1 MALAHRAAAQFSAG
15 QLVAEG
21 SDFAREAWRECW
33 LPILLVTV
41 GHALMFVDQHVPA
54 ADWRPGLL
62 GVIAPLLMVFYVPL
76 YGGLYRAA
84 LGGHPRTSKGFGGL
98 QWSAVEWRL
107 IAVGLALAFMIGLA
121 MIPFLAATGIAALV
135 LHNGVFSAGPF
146 GQWARWAPI
155 AIVIWAVFIWLFGQ
169 RIARLMLGWP
179 FSVAREKTEP
189 FAGFVLSKGS
199 GWAILFALA
208 ASAVPMILGWA
219 AFYAIGLIEA
229 DAISG
234 VYWPLP
240 EATGIGI
247 LLGGLKALV
256 VAPMIVG
263 VLSAAYWLL
272 EGDRLAA
279 DGPETKPHH
288 GGLMGL
294 AEAAIAAAAA
304 LAAKEAAELGL
315 APHAEGGESAE
326 AAAAGDALVEPP
338 GGHDPAADAPP
349 HEAAESDLAAEH
361 EASEHHDESH
371 PAEEDAH
378 VADDA
383 VPDDVP
389 APYGG
394 VEPLSPWPHSILP
407 PWPAAVRGFEA
418 APPRPASTFARV
430 QTTPTADSL
439 ASDAEPPHPS
449 EGKAETV

>member
-33 LPILLVTV
+33 LPMLLVTA

-121 MIPFLAATGIAALV
+121 MIPFLAANLIAALV
-135 LHNGVFSAGPF
+135 LRNGVFSAGPF
-146 GQWARWAPI
+146 GQWARWAPF
-155 AIVIWAVFIWLFGQ
+155 AIVVWGVFVWLFGQ

-179 FSVAREKTEP
+179 FSIAREKTEP

-199 GWAILFALA
+199 GWEILLALA
-208 ASAVPMILGWA
+208 ASAVPMILGWM

-240 EATGIGI
+240 EATGIGF

-272 EGDRLAA
+272 EGDRLAEE
-279 DGPETKPHH
+279 GPAPKPHH

-315 APHAEGGESAE
+315 APHGEP
-326 AAAAGDALVEPP
+326 GDASVEAP
-338 GGHDPAADAPP
+338 GDHDGSADAPP
-349 HEAAESDLAAEH
+349 HEAAESHLSTEH
-361 EASEHHDESH
+361 EASEDGDEAH
-371 PAEEDAH
+371 LTDADAH
-378 VADDA
+378 VADEAQPMDA
-383 VPDDVP
+383 P
-389 APYGG
+389 APYSG

-430 QTTPTADSL
+430 DAAETVDSL

>member
-1 MALAHRAAAQFSAG
+1 MALAHRAAARLDAS

-33 LPILLVTV
+33 LPMLVVTL

-84 LGGHPRTSKGFGGL
+84 LGGPPRLSKGFGGL

-107 IAVGLALAFMIGLA
+107 IAVGLVLAFIAGLS
-121 MIPFLAATGIAALV
+121 MTPFLAATAVAALI
-135 LHNGVFSAGPF
+135 LHNGVFSVGPF
-146 GQWARWAPI
+146 GQWARWAPV
-155 AIVIWAVFIWLFGQ
+155 AVVIWAGFLWLMGP
-169 RIARLMLGWP
+169 RIARLALGWP
-179 FSVAREKTEP
+179 FSVARERTEP
-189 FAGFVLSKGS
+189 FAGFPLSKGS
-199 GWAILFALA
+199 GWAILVALA
-208 ASAVPMILGWA
+208 AGAVPLVLGWA
-219 AFYAIGLIEA
+219 AFYAIGLIEV

-247 LLGGLKALV
+247 LLGALKAMV

-272 EGDRLAA
+272 EGDHLAA
-279 DGPETKPHH
+279 GEPEAGPHH
-288 GGLMGL
+288 ARSPEM
-294 AEAAIAAAAA
+294 AEAAAAAAAA
-304 LAAKEAAELGL
+304 LAAKEAADL
-315 APHAEGGESAE
+315 A
-326 AAAAGDALVEPP
+326 LT
-338 GGHDPAADAPP
+338 P
-349 HEAAESDLAAEH
+349 HEAAGEAAASDAAIAAAGEHAGVDGEGAHDAASDPLAAEH
-361 EASEHHDESH
+361 GVPAQVDETHAVEGDEAAFAEVEPSEST
-371 PAEEDAH
+371 
-378 VADDA
+378 
-383 VPDDVP
+383 

-407 PWPAAVRGFEA
+407 PWPASVRGFEA
-418 APPRPASTFARV
+418 PPSRPASTFASDHAAK
-430 QTTPTADSL
+430 PLDSL

-449 EGKAETV
+449 NDKTETV